1 MFNKLTN
8 STMAK
13 NNEADASSINIIRNG
28 TEING
33 DINCKGDIRI
43 DGKLFGNL
51 HSEGKVV
58 VGENGFVE
66 GSIKCANATVSGSLK
81 VNIAVNELLSLKSTA
96 NLVGE
101 ITTNKLQIEA
111 GANFSG
117 NCKMGAVI
125 KGMEG
130 GNKSRQEKEEQQREK
145 TA

>member
-1 MFNKLTN
+1 
-8 STMAK
+8 MAR
-13 NNEADASSINIIRNG
+13 NNESDTSGANNIRTG

-51 HSEGKVV
+51 KSDGKVI
-58 VGENGFVE
+58 VGENGLIE
-66 GSIKCANATVSGSLK
+66 GTIECAYAIIEGDVKATIS
-81 VNIAVNELLSLKSTA
+81 VNELLALKATA

-101 ITTNKLQIEA
+101 ITTNKLQIEP

-117 NCKMGAVI
+117 GCKMGAVI
-125 KGMEG
+125 KGIEN
-130 GNKSRQEKEEQQREK
+130 GNREKRQEK